1 MSEKK
6 YTDKELKVA
15 KERLHKVYKDGEEY
29 EFKLLKELETEL
41 EKELNDRQEKNKTK
55 QAKERLHKV
64 YEDGEKFEIDI
75 LKELE
80 QKALNRQ
87 TTLTVGQQ
95 KEAVQMGV
103 GLADKMELD
112 MLKLKY
118 QKNLQDNGGIKNKK
132 IEELIKNLEKKI
144 F

>member
-1 MSEKK
+1 MK
-6 YTDKELKVA
+6 DKIKAA

-41 EKELNDRQEKNKTK
+41 EKESSDRQEKGKIK
-55 QAKERLHKV
+55 QAKDQLHKV

-80 QKALNRQ
+80 QKALKRQ

-118 QKNLQDNGGIKNKK
+118 KQNLKDSGGIKNKK
-132 IEELIKNLEKKI
+132 IEKLIKDLEKKL
-144 F
+144 

>member
-1 MSEKK
+1 MK
-6 YTDKELKVA
+6 DKIKAA

-41 EKELNDRQEKNKTK
+41 E
-55 QAKERLHKV
+55 
-64 YEDGEKFEIDI
+64 
-75 LKELE
+75 
-80 QKALNRQ
+80 QKALKRQ

-103 GLADKMELD
+103 GLADIMELD

-118 QKNLQDNGGIKNKK
+118 KQYLKDNSGIKNKK
-132 IEELIKNLEKKI
+132 IEKLIKDLEKKL
-144 F
+144 

>member
-1 MSEKK
+1 MK
-6 YTDKELKVA
+6 DKIKTT

-41 EKELNDRQEKNKTK
+41 EQELNDRQEKDKTK
-55 QAKERLHKV
+55 QAKEKLHKV
-64 YEDGEKFEIDI
+64 YEEGENFEIDI

-80 QKALNRQ
+80 QKALKRQ

-103 GLADKMELD
+103 GLADKMQLD

-118 QKNLQDNGGIKNKK
+118 KQNLEDNGGIKNKK
-132 IEELIKNLEKKI
+132 IEKLIKDLEKKL
-144 F
+144 